1 MRFGERILFED
12 VNIKFTPGN
21 CYGLIG
27 ANGAGKST
35 FIKILSGE
43 MEASAGSVSIPARL
57 RVSVLKQDHFE
68 FDEFEVIETVLKGHA
83 RLYNI
88 MKEKEAIYSKDNF
101 SEEDGIRVSELEGE
115 FSELNGWGAEAE
127 ASSLL
132 NSLGIPEDLQ
142 CKKMRELDGAEKV
155 KVLLAQSL
163 FGHPDILLMD
173 EPTNHLDIES
183 ISRLEDL
190 LYDLDSTVIVV
201 SHDRHFLNRVC
212 THIADIDFGKIQIY
226 VGNYDFWLESSQLAL
241 QQAKDA
247 NKKTEAKRKELQ
259 EFIQRFSANA
269 SKSKQATSRKRQLE
283 KLTLEDIKP
292 SSRRLPW
299 INFKPLREAGSSVLT
314 IQGLNKTI
322 DGESVLQ
329 DINLVVPKGD
339 KIALVGSNELA
350 KSTLLQIL
358 MGEMDADSGEYTW
371 GLTTTRAYFPKD
383 NSAYFNSDLNMVD
396 WLRQYTTDQEE
407 TFVRGFLGRMLFSG
421 EESQKQVSVLS
432 GGERVRCI
440 LARMMVSGAN
450 VLLLDEPTNHLDVE
464 AISALNNGLA
474 DFSGTVFLVSHDH
487 QLLQTVANRIIEIT
501 PAGVI
506 DKMMTYDEYLEARKD
521 AACLP
526 NSGLASIS
534 FAL

>member
-1 MRFGERILFED
+1 M
-12 VNIKFTPGN
+12 
-21 CYGLIG
+21 
-27 ANGAGKST
+27 
-35 FIKILSGE
+35 
-43 MEASAGSVSIPARL
+43 
-57 RVSVLKQDHFE
+57 
-68 FDEFEVIETVLKGHA
+68 
-83 RLYNI
+83 
-88 MKEKEAIYSKDNF
+88 
-101 SEEDGIRVSELEGE
+101 
-115 FSELNGWGAEAE
+115 
-127 ASSLL
+127 
-132 NSLGIPEDLQ
+132 
-142 CKKMRELDGAEKV
+142 
-155 KVLLAQSL
+155 
-163 FGHPDILLMD
+163 
-173 EPTNHLDIES
+173 
-183 ISRLEDL
+183 
-190 LYDLDSTVIVV
+190 
-201 SHDRHFLNRVC
+201 
-212 THIADIDFGKIQIY
+212 
-226 VGNYDFWLESSQLAL
+226 
-241 QQAKDA
+241 
-247 NKKTEAKRKELQ
+247 
-259 EFIQRFSANA
+259 
-269 SKSKQATSRKRQLE
+269 
-283 KLTLEDIKP
+283 
-292 SSRRLPW
+292 
-299 INFKPLREAGSSVLT
+299 
-314 IQGLNKTI
+314 
-322 DGESVLQ
+322 
-329 DINLVVPKGD
+329 PKGD

-432 GGERVRCI
+432 GGEGVRCI

-526 NSGLASIS
+526 TPDLASIS

>member
-1 MRFGERILFED
+1 
-12 VNIKFTPGN
+12 
-21 CYGLIG
+21 
-27 ANGAGKST
+27 
-35 FIKILSGE
+35 
-43 MEASAGSVSIPARL
+43 
-57 RVSVLKQDHFE
+57 
-68 FDEFEVIETVLKGHA
+68 
-83 RLYNI
+83 
-88 MKEKEAIYSKDNF
+88 
-101 SEEDGIRVSELEGE
+101 
-115 FSELNGWGAEAE
+115 
-127 ASSLL
+127 
-132 NSLGIPEDLQ
+132 
-142 CKKMRELDGAEKV
+142 
-155 KVLLAQSL
+155 
-163 FGHPDILLMD
+163 
-173 EPTNHLDIES
+173 
-183 ISRLEDL
+183 
-190 LYDLDSTVIVV
+190 
-201 SHDRHFLNRVC
+201 
-212 THIADIDFGKIQIY
+212 
-226 VGNYDFWLESSQLAL
+226 
-241 QQAKDA
+241 
-247 NKKTEAKRKELQ
+247 
-259 EFIQRFSANA
+259 
-269 SKSKQATSRKRQLE
+269 
-283 KLTLEDIKP
+283 
-292 SSRRLPW
+292 
-299 INFKPLREAGSSVLT
+299 
-314 IQGLNKTI
+314 
-322 DGESVLQ
+322 
-329 DINLVVPKGD
+329 
-339 KIALVGSNELA
+339 
-350 KSTLLQIL
+350 

-526 NSGLASIS
+526 NPDLASIS